1 MAGRIKISFH
11 SRVLII
17 MLLICWISAGIFMIF
32 QYRREKEFKAQLLDT
47 ELQMHNARILDDL
60 QQGDSIGDIIRHIGA
75 PLDRLRITLID
86 IDGNVIYDNNDTT
99 PFPATN
105 HNSRPEI
112 HEARATGTGHAVA
125 RYSLSD
131 DATYFYSA
139 MRGDN
144 GTVIRSAAPYD
155 HPLEEFLRAD
165 RSLIWITAGLTVII
179 SFIAY
184 LATRKISL
192 SITRLNIFAARA
204 EKGGQIFNDQAFPDD
219 ELGSIAGHIV
229 RLYVQRDQRHKEA
242 LREQQDKIRLKKQ
255 LTNDI
260 NHELKTPV
268 ASILVCLDLLRDHP
282 ELPEDKR
289 NEFIGR
295 IYANA
300 QRLSLLLKD
309 VSIVTRMDEGSGMI
323 EKSPVDLSEL
333 IEYIAADARL
343 RTDMTITVTMP
354 PALIVNGNRPLL
366 ESIFRNLIDNAIAH
380 SGGSEII
387 ISADDSGTFIVRDNG
402 RGVSAEHLPHIFDR
416 FYRVDKGRSRA
427 AGGTGLGL
435 SIVRNAVAIHGGV
448 ISASIDNG
456 LRYDFRIPTINKN
469 ATKNQ

>member
-1 MAGRIKISFH
+1 MAGKIKISFH

-17 MLLICWISAGIFMIF
+17 MLLICWISSGIFMIF

-47 ELQMHNARILDDL
+47 ELQMHNARIIDDL
-60 QQGDSIGDIIRHIGA
+60 QQGDSIGDIIHRIGT
-75 PLDRLRITLID
+75 PLERLRVTLID
-86 IDGNVIYDNNDTT
+86 INGNVIYDNNDTT

-112 HEARATGTGHAVA
+112 REARATGSGHAVA
-125 RYSLSD
+125 RYSHSD

-165 RSLIWITAGLTVII
+165 RSLIWITVGLTAII
-179 SFIAY
+179 SLIAY
-184 LATRKISL
+184 MATRKISL

-204 EKGGQIFNDQAFPDD
+204 EKGEQIFNDQAFPDD

-229 RLYVQRDQRHKEA
+229 RLYIQRDQKHKEA

-282 ELPEDKR
+282 ELPDDKR
-289 NEFIGR
+289 REFIDR

-300 QRLSLLLKD
+300 QRLNSLLKD
-309 VSIVTRMDEGSGMI
+309 VSMVTRMDEGAEMI
-323 EKSPVDLSEL
+323 EKSPVDLRE
-333 IEYIAADARL
+333 IVDYVVTDARL

-354 PALIVNGNRPLL
+354 ATLTVNGNRPLL
-366 ESIFRNLIDNAIAH
+366 ESIFRNLIDNAITH
-380 SGGSEII
+380 SGGSEITI
-387 ISADDSGTFIVRDNG
+387 TADKDGVFIVRDNG
-402 RGVSAEHLPHIFDR
+402 RGVPPQHLSHIFER
-416 FYRVDKGRSRA
+416 FYRIDKGRSRA

-435 SIVRNAVAIHGGV
+435 SIVRNAVAIHGGS
-448 ISASIDNG
+448 ISVSDDNG
-456 LRYDFRIPTINKN
+456 LRYDFHIPIFNKN

>member
-1 MAGRIKISFH
+1 M
-11 SRVLII
+11 
-17 MLLICWISAGIFMIF
+17 
-32 QYRREKEFKAQLLDT
+32 
-47 ELQMHNARILDDL
+47 
-60 QQGDSIGDIIRHIGA
+60 
-75 PLDRLRITLID
+75 
-86 IDGNVIYDNNDTT
+86 
-99 PFPATN
+99 
-105 HNSRPEI
+105 
-112 HEARATGTGHAVA
+112 
-125 RYSLSD
+125 
-131 DATYFYSA
+131 
-139 MRGDN
+139 
-144 GTVIRSAAPYD
+144 
-155 HPLEEFLRAD
+155 
-165 RSLIWITAGLTVII
+165 
-179 SFIAY
+179 
-184 LATRKISL
+184 
-192 SITRLNIFAARA
+192 
-204 EKGGQIFNDQAFPDD
+204 
-219 ELGSIAGHIV
+219 
-229 RLYVQRDQRHKEA
+229 
-242 LREQQDKIRLKKQ
+242 
-255 LTNDI
+255 
-260 NHELKTPV
+260 
-268 ASILVCLDLLRDHP
+268 CLDLLRDHP

-300 QRLSLLLKD
+300 QRLSSLLKD

-343 RTDMTITVTMP
+343 RTDMTITVIMP

-435 SIVRNAVAIHGGV
+435 SIVRNAVAIHSGV

-469 ATKNQ
+469 ATKKSINSQYVFLNFVL